1 MRVQMHDDKT
11 FTYESIQ
18 KPIKDDQQRESHRVY
33 SFNDS
38 ETQLGLRPNLTRTYI
53 WRVRVDRACT
63 HAYNA
68 ITGKRRVTASAV
80 RARGWQVNNSTLALM
95 RENPPLR
102 NKIQRYRN
110 HSVLFAG
117 DHEAR
122 KGARV
127 FSRGRNSRG
136 AIAEELD
143 KSRYS

>member
-1 MRVQMHDDKT
+1 M
-11 FTYESIQ
+11 
-18 KPIKDDQQRESHRVY
+18 
-33 SFNDS
+33 
-38 ETQLGLRPNLTRTYI
+38 RPNLTRTCI
-53 WRVRVDRACT
+53 WRVRVDRVRTHART

-68 ITGKRRVTASAV
+68 TTGKRRVTASAV

-95 RENPPLR
+95 REDPSLR
-102 NKIQRYRN
+102 NKIQRYGS

-136 AIAEELD
+136 TIAEELD